1 MAPPTNRRG
10 GFSRRAQY
18 GLFASYVIAIA
29 GMLVGL
35 LLVITARFD
44 PAGHAAI
51 QGVFADISSPI
62 SGAARSAVGT
72 VSAGVDGV
80 SAYVEAGSKNNAM
93 EAELRASRTKLIEA
107 QALVRE
113 NARLKRLVQLHE
125 ATTDVVATARLI
137 ASTGASTRRF
147 ATLSAGSVQG
157 VATGQPVRSAEGLVG
172 RVVMASQI
180 TARVLLITDGG
191 NVVPVKRVGDGM
203 PALATG
209 RGDGALDVRALEAGS
224 NPFKVGDIFVTSG
237 AGGVYPPDVPVAIAR
252 GVTRDLTVA
261 RPFADPNRL
270 DFAIALPPYVPP
282 LPPAP
287 PAALSTDAAADA
299 AP

>member
-1 MAPPTNRRG
+1 MAPPNPRRP

-35 LLVITARFD
+35 LLAITARFD

-62 SGAARSAVGT
+62 SGAARSVVGG

-80 SAYVEAGSKNNAM
+80 SAYIEAGSKNTAM

-107 QALVRE
+107 QALARE
-113 NARLKRLVQLHE
+113 NVRLKRLVQLNE
-125 ATTDVVATARLI
+125 TAVEKVAAARLI
-137 ASTGASTRRF
+137 ASTGASTRRY
-147 ATLSAGSVQG
+147 ATFSAGTVQG
-157 VATGQPVRSAEGLVG
+157 VATGQPVRAPEGLVG
-172 RVVMASQI
+172 RVVMASRV

-209 RGDGALDVRALEAGS
+209 RGDGALDIRALEAGS

-237 AGGVYPPDVPVAIAR
+237 AGGVYPPDVPVAVAR
-252 GVTRDLTVA
+252 GVSRDLTIA

-282 LPPAP
+282 VVTAP
-287 PAALSTDAAADA
+287 VVEG

>member
-1 MAPPTNRRG
+1 MASPNPRRA

-29 GMLVGL
+29 GLLVGL
-35 LLVITARFD
+35 LLAITARFD

-51 QGVFADISSPI
+51 QGVFADITSPVA
-62 SGAARSAVGT
+62 GTARSAVGG
-72 VSAGVDGV
+72 VSAGIDGV
-80 SAYVEAGSKNNAM
+80 AAYIDAGSKNRAM

-107 QALVRE
+107 KALARE
-113 NARLKRLVQLHE
+113 NMRLKRLVRLTE
-125 ATTDVVATARLI
+125 SATDIVATARLI
-137 ASTGASTRRF
+137 ASTGASTRRY

-157 VATGQPVRSAEGLVG
+157 VATGQPVRAPEGLVG
-172 RVVMASQI
+172 RVVMASRV

-209 RGDGALDVRALEAGS
+209 RGDGALDIRALEAGS

-237 AGGVYPPDVPVAIAR
+237 AGGVYPPNVPVAIAR
-252 GVTRDLTVA
+252 AATRDLTIA

-270 DFAIALPPYVPP
+270 DFAIALPPYEPP
-282 LPPAP
+282 LPAVPSAEATP
-287 PAALSTDAAADA
+287 
-299 AP
+299 

>member
-29 GMLVGL
+29 GLFIGL
-35 LLVITARFD
+35 LLAVTARFD
-44 PAGHAAI
+44 PEGHAAI
-51 QGVFADISSPI
+51 QGVFADVTSPL
-62 SGAARSAVGT
+62 SGAARSAVGG

-80 SAYVEAGSKNNAM
+80 SAYIEAGSKNAAM
-93 EAELRASRTKLIEA
+93 EAELRANRTKLIEA
-107 QALVRE
+107 QALTRE
-113 NARLKRLVQLHE
+113 NVRLRLLVKLHE
-125 ATTDVVATARLI
+125 SNADIVATARLI

-147 ATLSAGSVQG
+147 ATLSAGAVQG
-157 VATGQPVRSAEGLVG
+157 VATGQPVRSSDGLIG

-180 TARVLLITDGG
+180 TSRVLLITDGG

-209 RGDGALDVRALEAGS
+209 RGDGAVDIRALEAGS
-224 NPFKVGDIFVTSG
+224 NPFKVGDVFVTSG

-252 GVTRDLTVA
+252 VSNRDLAIA

-270 DFAIALPPYVPP
+270 DFAIVLPPYVPP
-282 LPPAP
+282 TPSAP
-287 PAALSTDAAADA
+287 PVEGT
-299 AP
+299 P